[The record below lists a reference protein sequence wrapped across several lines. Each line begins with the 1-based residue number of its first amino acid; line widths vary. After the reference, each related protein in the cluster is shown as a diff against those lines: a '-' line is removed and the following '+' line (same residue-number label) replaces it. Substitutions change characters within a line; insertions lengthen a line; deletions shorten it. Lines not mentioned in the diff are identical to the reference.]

1 MMAVSNGNATTHAT
15 EEKFIIKHEGE
26 TYDIARFLKFHPGG
40 RNSVSPY
47 KGLSIT
53 KKFHDINHSAA
64 ATYLMR
70 EYRLHGMSQNSAVED
85 LEKLVDWSK
94 PMLSQVGKLGPCY
107 EEWVSSPVD
116 RRLRLF
122 YSDIAENMSM
132 TPWYLIPIVWI
143 PVCIFFIY
151 RGWLM
156 NQQAI
161 NDGVGLLWAVCSFLT
176 GIIMWSILE
185 YSLHRWVFHMQPP
198 ATSPF
203 LIMFHFLMHGLHH
216 KVPFDDRRLLFPPI
230 PAAIIAAILYS
241 MYAIIFPSWMV
252 SFTAGGTVLGYTV
265 YDLLHYYLH
274 YGSPKDGSYLY
285 YMKRYHNQH
294 HFTHHESAFGI
305 SSTFWDKIF
314 GTEIVL
320 RKLSRALKW

>member
-252 SFTAGGTVLGYTV
+252 SFTAGGTVLGSPIYSHHRSTV
-265 YDLLHYYLH
+265 WQPFHPSAVTMWLHC
-274 YGSPKDGSYLY
+274 
-285 YMKRYHNQH
+285 
-294 HFTHHESAFGI
+294 
-305 SSTFWDKIF
+305 
-314 GTEIVL
+314 V
-320 RKLSRALKW
+320 